1 MKSRTRQ
8 LQEIVAVRDV
18 QLQAAELKVAQANQA
33 LGRLNGRR
41 DEERQALA
49 LDQAQWKA
57 ALTAPTLSLPMLQA
71 WSAQILKGEAGL
83 VETAREI
90 AEAEDEKAARSRAWH
105 QASARSDAADQMAT
119 SAQTADRRRL
129 EEARLND
136 IADRFAHRVTPW

>member
-1 MKSRTRQ
+1 
-8 LQEIVAVRDV
+8 
-18 QLQAAELKVAQANQA
+18 
-33 LGRLNGRR
+33 
-41 DEERQALA
+41 
-49 LDQAQWKA
+49 
-57 ALTAPTLSLPMLQA
+57 MLQA